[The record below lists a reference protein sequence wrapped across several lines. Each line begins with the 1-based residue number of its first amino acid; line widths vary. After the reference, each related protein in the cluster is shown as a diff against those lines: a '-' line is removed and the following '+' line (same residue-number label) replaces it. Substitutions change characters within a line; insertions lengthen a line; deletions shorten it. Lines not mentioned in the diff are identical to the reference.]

1 MAHLSDQHAFS
12 LPFLNCSNPPSA
24 SPHPHHRK
32 LSKPEYVLLWLT
44 FLAIMWSGLELGI
57 AAGIVMVTLVFAYE
71 YAQSTVSSINPL
83 LVTSGTVYS
92 YSHMSLLDLIM
103 PRCGGCGGLVCEGV
117 GK

>member
-1 MAHLSDQHAFS
+1 M
-12 LPFLNCSNPPSA
+12 
-24 SPHPHHRK
+24 
-32 LSKPEYVLLWLT
+32 LLWLT